1 MLSVVKYMMRHF
13 IISLIMTNLV
23 ACNSA
28 DQTTEQTTTDSNT
41 SSETDKALP
50 PKTEEDPSADVH
62 GCYMKITGRDTA
74 ILMIDQKGADI
85 TGKLLYDNFEKDGS
99 RGTVR
104 GKEEKEILKLWYDFQ
119 SEGMHSVMEVY
130 FKKDNGRLIRGIGTM
145 DVKSDT
151 TYFTSG
157 VNSSDKESFTKVEC
171 DSIKWKF
178 D

>member
-1 MLSVVKYMMRHF
+1 MRHF

-28 DQTTEQTTTDSNT
+28 DHTTEQITTNSNT
-41 SSETDKALP
+41 SSDTVKADP
-50 PKTEEDPSADVH
+50 PKTDGQSSADVH

-99 RGTVR
+99 RGTVK

-130 FKKDNGRLIRGIGTM
+130 FKKDSGRLIRGIGTM
-145 DVKSDT
+145 DVRSDT

-157 VNSSDKESFTKVEC
+157 ANYSEKESFIKVDC
-171 DSIKWKF
+171 DTIKWKF